1 MMSVLER
8 LPVGRSLGG
17 DGDAW
22 KLFDDEGDLVCTAK
36 DTEHLH
42 RLINVEF
49 ALAQQFA
56 AFMYATNSLSP
67 GEC

>member
-8 LPVGRSLGG
+8 LPVGWSLVG

-36 DTEHLH
+36 DRTP
-42 RLINVEF
+42 
-49 ALAQQFA
+49 
-56 AFMYATNSLSP
+56 S
-67 GEC
+67 